1 MHYTSNAE
9 YEYCYSTLLIPNNL
23 RVSLSGSEGN
33 YMQLRSVGFSARPA
47 LADKVCLQSFK
58 KEDKTNPDPPL
69 ILLILHTIVLMT
81 NLFQTVTGVTGLG
94 YLVALWPVVL

>member
-1 MHYTSNAE
+1 
-9 YEYCYSTLLIPNNL
+9 
-23 RVSLSGSEGN
+23 
-33 YMQLRSVGFSARPA
+33 MQLRSVGFSARPA

-69 ILLILHTIVLMT
+69 ILLILHTIVLIT
-81 NLFQTVTGVTGLG
+81 NLFQTVMGVTGLG

>member
-1 MHYTSNAE
+1 
-9 YEYCYSTLLIPNNL
+9 
-23 RVSLSGSEGN
+23 
-33 YMQLRSVGFSARPA
+33 MQLRSVGFSARPA
-47 LADKVCLQSFK
+47 LADRGGGLRSFK

-69 ILLILHTIVLMT
+69 ILLILHTIVLIT